1 MDVRLARR
9 MAGVR
14 PSAIRDLLRL
24 GADPELISFGGGYP
38 DPDLFPMEDL
48 RKVFDE
54 LLSGDNSGVL
64 QYTVSDGLPRLREQ
78 VAARMVRDGTAC
90 VMEDVLILQGAQQG
104 LDLAAKLVLDPGD
117 VVITENPTF
126 LGALIAFNPCEPA
139 YAPVRTD
146 EGGMDVDDLERVLER
161 TPRARL
167 LYAMPDFQNPTGVT
181 LALDRRRRLVE
192 LANRF
197 NLLVVEDTPYRDLRF
212 EGDALPSLK
221 SLDTEGRVVYLGSF
235 SKTLAPGMRLGWAV
249 ASGEITAQLGL
260 LKLAADTQCST
271 LNMAAAS
278 AYLDRFDLDA
288 HIDRI
293 RSAYR
298 RKRDLMLEVISASF
312 PPGIAWTRPEGG
324 LFTWLTFPEGFDTT
338 AFMRDELLPKARVAY
353 VPGATFYP
361 VVQEP
366 NHARVNFSGVSDE
379 RIVTGMTR
387 MADLLRVTLGP

>member
-1 MDVRLARR
+1 MDIRLARR

-38 DPDLFPMEDL
+38 DPDLFPMAEL
-48 RKVFDE
+48 RQVFDG
-54 LLSGDNSGVL
+54 LLSGGNAAVL

-90 VMEDVLILQGAQQG
+90 AMEDVLILQGAQQG
-104 LDLAAKLVLDPGD
+104 LDLVAKLVLDPGD

-126 LGALIAFNPCEPA
+126 LGALIAFNPYEPV
-139 YAPVRTD
+139 YAPVHID
-146 EGGMDVDDLERVLER
+146 EDGMDVDDLERILER

-167 LYAMPDFQNPTGVT
+167 IYTMPDFQNPMGVT
-181 LALDRRRRLVE
+181 LALERRRRLVE

-197 NLLVVEDTPYRDLRF
+197 NLLVVEDAPYRDLRF
-212 EGDALPSLK
+212 EGDALPSLR

-235 SKTLAPGMRLGWAV
+235 SKTLAPGLRLGWAV
-249 ASGEITAQLGL
+249 ASGEITARLGL
-260 LKLAADTQCST
+260 LKLASDTQCST

-278 AYLDRFDLDA
+278 AYLDRFDLDE
-288 HIDRI
+288 HIGRI

-298 RKRDLMLEVISASF
+298 RKRDLMLGVIEQSF
-312 PPGIAWTRPEGG
+312 PAGIAWTRPEGG
-324 LFTWLTFPEGFDTT
+324 LFTWLTFPDGFDAA
-338 AFMRDELLPKARVAY
+338 AFMRDDLLPKARVAY

-361 VVQEP
+361 VAQEP
-366 NHARVNFSGVSDE
+366 NHARVNFSGVSEE
-379 RIVTGMTR
+379 RIVAGMTR
-387 MADLLRVTLGP
+387 MAELLRATLGP